1 VGTEQPSFQYF
12 EPFDFSEP
20 FNNRMPSVF
29 RCVPHGGPAV
39 FVLHELCGASPP
51 TFDFAYRI
59 ANEGFSVFVPVLFGE
74 ANAAFRLDS
83 AVRDA
88 IHVCVSREF
97 SILAANRSSPIVQWV
112 RKLGSHVFAEIGGKG
127 IGVIG
132 LCLTGNF
139 ALAMMVDSHVKAPVV
154 SEPALPFGVTPCLRA
169 ALGLSPAEVAAIRQ
183 RTAAGQEVLAF
194 RFDGDG
200 LSPEERDEMLR
211 ATFSNIRGNGR
222 LRPTRPRA
230 HAVFTDHFDPAPGS
244 STEIALQQ
252 ASLCHTATTSRIV
265 ANPSKSAALRV

>member
-112 RKLGSHVFAEIGGKG
+112 RKLGSHVFRRNWGQRDWRYRVVFDRE
-127 IGVIG
+127 
-132 LCLTGNF
+132 LRTGDDGR
-139 ALAMMVDSHVKAPVV
+139 LARQS
-154 SEPALPFGVTPCLRA
+154 S
-169 ALGLSPAEVAAIRQ
+169 SRQ
-183 RTAAGQEVLAF
+183 RTCTALRCDALPSCGAGLIA
-194 RFDGDG
+194 G
-200 LSPEERDEMLR
+200 
-211 ATFSNIRGNGR
+211 RGCRYPAEDRGR
-222 LRPTRPRA
+222 
-230 HAVFTDHFDPAPGS
+230 PGS
-244 STEIALQQ
+244 TRL
-252 ASLCHTATTSRIV
+252 SL
-265 ANPSKSAALRV
+265 